1 MIKVFLRVNF
11 RAHRPRAQVNQV
23 NSERIRKR
31 IIIAILL
38 TASALVSIS
47 CNVASGNEEF
57 FGKTT
62 PPERNILRYVNGPE
76 PESFDPAVSSGQPEA
91 RIYMAL
97 FEGLVEYHPKS
108 LDAIPAIAERWDTNN
123 DSSEFVFHLR
133 HNARWSNGDPINAH
147 DFTYSLRRAL
157 SPEVQSRTANLAYY
171 IKYAQAFNS
180 KSFFVRDPQTGRFL
194 LEQDFAEGPAV
205 TPVSLSQKALGA
217 NESEYS
223 LADGTSAASDTQFHQ
238 YMHSPGRLVLPGSE
252 KARQKILDANP

>member
-1 MIKVFLRVNF
+1 MNIGC
-11 RAHRPRAQVNQV
+11 
-23 NSERIRKR
+23 IRKR

-38 TASALVSIS
+38 AASALASLS

-76 PESFDPAVSSGQPEA
+76 PESFDPAISSGQPEA

-133 HNARWSNGDPINAH
+133 HNARWSNGDPINAN

-180 KSFFVRDPQTGRFL
+180 KSVFVRDPQTGKFL
-194 LEQDFAEGPAV
+194 MEQDFAEGPPVAPLLPIRSFISTCIRPRAWCCPAV
-205 TPVSLSQKALGA
+205 KKRARKCW
-217 NESEYS
+217 
-223 LADGTSAASDTQFHQ
+223 TQIQ
-238 YMHSPGRLVLPGSE
+238 S
-252 KARQKILDANP
+252 